1 MAGIKWGKKGK
12 TENQKN
18 QPPCQHLGPPP
29 TTTVPRHSAVSS
41 SAHNQTCL
49 EPEPPGMR
57 VAALPLAPLRAAK
70 QLLHNTVSSAANS
83 TRSPIATTLIDPYH
97 HARPP
102 NTTKH
107 HRRRSSLFPDQIRR
121 KPHQTHCRSH
131 RVGPA
136 PPCDPVA
143 TPPPSLSTVSSNRCQ
158 SATTSHHRYSV
169 TPDAVRIFSLHCP
182 VTRR

>member
-1 MAGIKWGKKGK
+1 MAGIKWGKNGK

-29 TTTVPRHSAVSS
+29 TTTVPRNSAVSS

-83 TRSPIATTLIDPYH
+83 TRSPVATTLIDPYH

-102 NTTKH
+102 ITTGRPPRAAPQETKLAIP
-107 HRRRSSLFPDQIRR
+107 RSNSPQASPDPLSEPSRQSSS
-121 KPHQTHCRSH
+121 TLRS
-131 RVGPA
+131 R
-136 PPCDPVA
+136 
-143 TPPPSLSTVSSNRCQ
+143 
-158 SATTSHHRYSV
+158 RYSTSV
-169 TPDAVRIFSLHCP
+169 P
-182 VTRR
+182 VHREL